1 MNVDFIKAQVRLLQG
16 ASSSERETLMKNIG
30 VCAGVIRPGEYV
42 TPQRKHAITLWL
54 QTNAVRLR
62 LPQLPMDLSGQK
74 PSHGS
79 H

>member
-1 MNVDFIKAQVRLLQG
+1 
-16 ASSSERETLMKNIG
+16 MKNIG